1 MAARKMA
8 KVTSKLKQVPRLI
21 RNITYLLVLVN
32 LSDLFFSRACSVLSL
47 SRVEHSG
54 SHTHL
59 RRIATETIERLGTSA
74 RSLQFKS
81 VLQSANAD
89 FEFAGLNH
97 RLVIGADEGKV
108 VPMKLK

>member
-21 RNITYLLVLVN
+21 GDINYLLVNV
-32 LSDLFFSRACSVLSL
+32 SDLFFSRASSVLSL
-47 SRVEHSG
+47 SRGEHSG
-54 SHTHL
+54 GHSQL
-59 RRIATETIERLGTSA
+59 RRIATETGERLGTSA

-97 RLVIGADEGKV
+97 RLVIGADE
-108 VPMKLK
+108 